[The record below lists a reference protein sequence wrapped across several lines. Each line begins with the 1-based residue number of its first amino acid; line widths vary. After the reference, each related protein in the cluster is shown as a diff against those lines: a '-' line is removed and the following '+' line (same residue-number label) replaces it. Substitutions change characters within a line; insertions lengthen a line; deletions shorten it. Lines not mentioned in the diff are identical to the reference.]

1 VVLTQPSFPVVI
13 EVCIVESSQLDSI
26 VGVVDHPEIAIT
38 KGVRI
43 KIVVEKGERG
53 VKWTR

>member
-1 VVLTQPSFPVVI
+1 VLTQPSFPVVI

-43 KIVVEKGERG
+43 KIIVEKGERG